1 MDEQAPGSVCLGL
14 GLGSRVGSAVQTG
27 PGRRSALR
35 HRKAYRRNWE
45 RTAFSCSLDKK
56 DVLMVISV
64 SRARFSCSQSCQRG
78 HQKMDQGR
86 APQLPRKKTNERRA
100 EENKVYFHGYQKNTF
115 GQRPPWAAAS
125 LDCQTPSSHLWT
137 FIVSNQGQGG
147 SRIPGSRPERTW

>member
-14 GLGSRVGSAVQTG
+14 GLGRCVGSAVQTG

-35 HRKAYRRNWE
+35 HRKTYRRNWE
-45 RTAFSCSLDKK
+45 RTAFSFSLDKK

-115 GQRPPWAAAS
+115 RQRPLGQPQALTARHPPAT
-125 LDCQTPSSHLWT
+125 CGPS
-137 FIVSNQGQGG
+137 
-147 SRIPGSRPERTW
+147 